1 MNILRKHKLKML
13 RQLNGQG
20 RENDRT
26 RDKPVTLR
34 ENAAG
39 TDRAKLYGMTYT
51 YIPTLRKQSVY
62 IGSPRPARVTKP
74 DPVLKKA
81 KIIVDRANK

>member
-1 MNILRKHKLKML
+1 MNTLRKHKLKML

-26 RDKPVTLR
+26 GDKPVTLR

-39 TDRAKLYGMTYT
+39 TE
-51 YIPTLRKQSVY
+51 QSC
-62 IGSPRPARVTKP
+62 IG
-74 DPVLKKA
+74 
-81 KIIVDRANK
+81 